1 MTQATPPPLLALEH
15 EIQHGQLKK
24 VLLYHNTDRWYLGDF
39 IRHATWLSS
48 LSAIRPES
56 LELATTAAY
65 LPLYQDARVHKRIDV
80 AHFDVSTFDTYDLV
94 VIPSAYPPATFDSTI
109 KRAIYTWD
117 RGWAYVRYGS
127 VIVSSDKHELNY
139 FIAARH
145 RSTQTA
151 LPASEV
157 FPVQLSKGEH
167 DAVSTALSKLFGKT
181 KKVIVYNPTASN
193 PFTRETSIKKEVDNQ
208 LSLSQ
213 HSVILR
219 ELQSRLPDHAF
230 LVASALKPGDT
241 LNEEMVSKL
250 AQAGKPGITKS
261 VFDLDLAGST
271 TMRGFA
277 SVLAAPQVVGMIGTG
292 TGTNTHLASLVGLPA
307 FSIERAAD
315 AAMVENWL
323 HPEMF
328 QMGSFRWRNPAPFV
342 GTYNLDWAHITNAE
356 LANIAEAFV
365 YHMHYASETYGEL
378 FTVPLEEMHHLAGAL
393 LDGLERKDIPDIASG
408 ITACLHAMTK
418 GAAIHY
424 GNFDD
429 EVQYLSLQDTRLSD
443 IRALDDLSNLPRD
456 VTGAYSELVV
466 RLVEHS
472 NLHKL
477 LVALAPQR
485 QVRADDP
492 AGSILKKI
500 QVGRPLSK
508 RELAMLHV
516 EDEEQLAAHVN
527 EELIRSRCAD
537 MAAAR
542 TYDVKSGWQHS
553 VKLYDEVVVKSF
565 STNPLSEYLSDE
577 YTRLGIDVALESG
590 GGLIPHSVMDGDELI
605 SERLTLFV
613 TKDLTV
619 PLYGNRPQGEVAM
632 PYGWVREQLE
642 RQIGRA
648 SRGIF
653 NFDYTLSDTGIN
665 EQGVMQVVD
674 FSVFRSVSKELLAS
688 DENRRTNVLRM
699 GLGELVRNG
708 QILSRFKN
716 GQVLVEGYVSDIER
730 ALGIAI
736 RPYIDGWEWGDHE
749 KEMYDKDIE
758 QLGQALMKFAAEQA
772 KTSPSYGLVNNAA
785 TVVAYNLLKR
795 RLGNRQVVPR

>member
-56 LELATTAAY
+56 LELATAAAY

-80 AHFDVSTFDTYDLV
+80 AHFDASTFDTYDLV

-219 ELQSRLPDHAF
+219 ELQERLPNHAF

-241 LNEEMVSKL
+241 LNEEMVKQL
-250 AQAGKPGITKS
+250 AQAGKPGVTKS
-261 VFDLDLAGST
+261 IFELALDGST

-277 SVLAAPQVVGMIGTG
+277 SLLAAPQIIGMVGTG

-307 FSIERAAD
+307 FSIERSAD
-315 AAMVENWL
+315 AAMIDNWL

-328 QMGSFRWRNPAPFV
+328 QMGSFRWRNPAPLV
-342 GTYNLDWAHITNAE
+342 ATYNLDWARITDTE
-356 LANIAEAFV
+356 LASIAESFT
-365 YHMHYASETYGEL
+365 YHMHYVNGAYEKIFAAPLGQIKDLASAAL
-378 FTVPLEEMHHLAGAL
+378 DALA
-393 LDGLERKDIPDIASG
+393 RKDVSDMVTHL
-408 ITACLHAMTK
+408 TACLRSMTRE
-418 GAAIHY
+418 GAVHY

-429 EVQYLSLQDTRLSD
+429 EIQYLALQDTRLSTV
-443 IRALDDLSNLPRD
+443 RTLDDLFDTPRD
-456 VTGAYSELVV
+456 VSAAHSELII

-477 LVALAPQR
+477 LLALVPQ
-485 QVRADDP
+485 QPIQADNP
-492 AGSILKKI
+492 ANLILKKI
-500 QVGRPLSK
+500 QVGRPLSSS
-508 RELAMLHV
+508 ELAMLGAA
-516 EDEEQLAAHVN
+516 DEKQFAAEVN
-527 EELIRSRCAD
+527 AEIIRSGCLD
-537 MAAAR
+537 MTTTQQHGA
-542 TYDVKSGWQHS
+542 TSGWQHS
-553 VKLYDEVVVKSF
+553 VKLYDKVVVKSF
-565 STNPLSEYLSDE
+565 STNPLSEYLTDE
-577 YTRLGIDVALESG
+577 YTRLGIDVALASG
-590 GGLIPHSVMDGDELI
+590 GGLIPHSMMDDDELI

-613 TKDLTV
+613 THDLTV
-619 PLYGNRPQGEVAM
+619 PLYGNRPQSEVDL
-632 PYGWVREQLE
+632 PYGWVQEQFE
-642 RQIGRA
+642 RHLDLLR
-648 SRGIF
+648 RGIF
-653 NFDYTLSDTGIN
+653 NFDYRLSDTGITP
-665 EQGVMQVVD
+665 QGTLQVVD
-674 FSVFRSVSKELLAS
+674 FSVFRSITKELLTA
-688 DENRRTNVLRM
+688 DERRRTNILCM
-699 GLGELVRNG
+699 GFGELMHNG
-708 QILSRFKN
+708 QVLAKFKN
-716 GQVLVEGYVSDIER
+716 GQELVEKYVSDVEKTF
-730 ALGIAI
+730 GIAI
-736 RPYIDGWEWGDHE
+736 GPYIDGWEWGDHE
-749 KEMYDKDIE
+749 KEMYDKDIK
-758 QLGQALMKFAAEQA
+758 QLGQALMKFAAEQE

-795 RLGNRQVVPR
+795 RLGNR